1 MPRNQPKQL
10 TGMVTASDIAV
21 IGAEILVLLV
31 NPAAGVPTVL
41 ATLLLA
47 LARGQTLLQYLE
59 VVRSVT
65 QTLESLTGLLVNLQ
79 ALGLLGEPQDC
90 CAQLKKIAEA
100 LRFMPDGGDEK
111 TVAQIFQKIQ
121 ESIVWESTPGEI
133 IPLGESLGR
142 LLFTGYYSSERQP

>member
-10 TGMVTASDIAV
+10 TGMVTAGDIAI
-21 IGAEILVLLV
+21 IGAEVLVLLT
-31 NPAAGVPTVL
+31 NPAAGIPTVL

-65 QTLESLTGLLVNLQ
+65 QTLESITGLIVNLQ
-79 ALGLLGEPQDC
+79 ALGLIGEPQDC

-100 LRFMPDGGDEK
+100 LRIEPEGMPEK
-111 TVAQIFQKIQ
+111 SIAEIFQKIQ